1 MFLCGTRSM
10 ESRKLYYAKIGI
22 GTPPKEYYVQVD
34 TGSDIMWI
42 NCIQCRECPKRGY
55 HGLELTLYDPE
66 DSFTGK
72 LVTCSQDFCAEI
84 NGGAVT
90 GCKANASCLYTETYG
105 DGSYNIGYFV
115 MDVVQYD
122 SVSGDLE
129 TKLANGK
136 KTNLQ
141 YEQIYT
147 KELVDANTADDMPT
161 SMIGQRIVLPASF
174 IRGPRDMRR
183 RFLDAMTLVQDGGK
197 PDIFLTM
204 TCNPKW
210 PEIQNEL
217 LPWQKAEDRPD
228 VVSRVFHAKI
238 EDLKEQLLNRAKRQ
252 AVEG

>member
-1 MFLCGTRSM
+1 MSPVSLLLARLIT
-10 ESRKLYYAKIGI
+10 E
-22 GTPPKEYYVQVD
+22 
-34 TGSDIMWI
+34 
-42 NCIQCRECPKRGY
+42 
-55 HGLELTLYDPE
+55 
-66 DSFTGK
+66 
-72 LVTCSQDFCAEI
+72 AE
-84 NGGAVT
+84 
-90 GCKANASCLYTETYG
+90 
-105 DGSYNIGYFV
+105 
-115 MDVVQYD
+115 
-122 SVSGDLE
+122 
-129 TKLANGK
+129 

-174 IRGPRDMRR
+174 IRGPRDIRR
-183 RFLDAMTLVQDGGK
+183 RFFDAMALVQDGGK

>member
-1 MFLCGTRSM
+1 M
-10 ESRKLYYAKIGI
+10 
-22 GTPPKEYYVQVD
+22 
-34 TGSDIMWI
+34 
-42 NCIQCRECPKRGY
+42 
-55 HGLELTLYDPE
+55 
-66 DSFTGK
+66 
-72 LVTCSQDFCAEI
+72 AE
-84 NGGAVT
+84 
-90 GCKANASCLYTETYG
+90 
-105 DGSYNIGYFV
+105 
-115 MDVVQYD
+115 
-122 SVSGDLE
+122 
-129 TKLANGK
+129 

-147 KELVDANTADDMPT
+147 KELVDANTADDMLT

-183 RFLDAMTLVQDGGK
+183 RFLDAMALVQDGGK

-252 AVEG
+252 AVDDPITLDLFRQLILLESGGYSFLYKPLWRVGMITTHVQDPSRLCCTLSPTTGSKFNTTCRES